1 LNCFVFRQRNKRKL
15 LDDRTNNSPSA
26 STTTKKPRRTSF
38 DSDCS
43 ENDDIS
49 VHITNIGKENVEVI
63 SSPQNVD
70 FSTQIVTQ
78 QDWPSTVS
86 QIERTP
92 SFVSDVR
99 RTSGPLKVR
108 FNVSILDRNF
118 LVPMRSDDK
127 VQIIF

>member
-1 LNCFVFRQRNKRKL
+1 M
-15 LDDRTNNSPSA
+15 
-26 STTTKKPRRTSF
+26 
-38 DSDCS
+38 
-43 ENDDIS
+43 
-49 VHITNIGKENVEVI
+49 HITNIGKENVEVI
-63 SSPQNVD
+63 SASQNVD
-70 FSTQIVTQ
+70 LSTQIVTQ

-108 FNVSILDRNF
+108 FNVLILDRNF